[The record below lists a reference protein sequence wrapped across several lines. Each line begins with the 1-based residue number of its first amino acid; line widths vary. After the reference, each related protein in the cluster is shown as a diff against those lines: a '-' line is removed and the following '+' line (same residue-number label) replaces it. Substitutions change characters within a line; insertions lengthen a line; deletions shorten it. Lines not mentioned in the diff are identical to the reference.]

1 MPTELLIIRHG
12 KTAWNIEGRLQGS
25 QDIEL
30 HPIGMRQAEALAE
43 RLQNETFTALY
54 SSDLK
59 RAAQTAE
66 RIAQRTHHQIRF
78 HRGLRERNFGI
89 FEGMTGAEIEAQYP
103 EDWARFRRWDPDL
116 IVPNGDSL
124 RRYYEAAVACVEDLA
139 RQHPDER
146 IVIVTH
152 GIFISSL
159 LRYTLGIPFSVPS
172 RYKGFNTSINRFLFD
187 EGVWTLLTLN
197 DTNHLRT
204 IE

>member
-30 HPIGMRQAEALAE
+30 HPIGVRQAEALAE
-43 RLQNETFTALY
+43 RLQDETFTALY

-66 RIAQRTHHQIRF
+66 CIARRTHHQVQF

-103 EDWARFRRWDPDL
+103 EAWVRFRRWDPDL
-116 IVPNGDSL
+116 VVPNGDSL
-124 RRYYEAAVACVEDLA
+124 RQYYEAAIACVEELA
-139 RQHPDER
+139 RKHQDER
-146 IVIVTH
+146 IVLVTH

-159 LRYTLGIPFSVPS
+159 LRHTLGIPFSTPS
-172 RYKGFNTSINRFLFD
+172 RYKGLNTSISRFFF
-187 EGVWTLLTLN
+187 ENGTWTLMTFG